1 MAERRYQ
8 IRLDEDTQVAL
19 RRLACAEE
27 RTMAAQLRIMIRREA
42 QTRGLWT
49 PARPLE
55 VTKTW
60 G

>member
-27 RTMAAQLRIMIRREA
+27 RTMAAQLRIMIRREP
-42 QTRGLWT
+42 QTTGLWT
-49 PARPLE
+49 PARPLV